1 MVNEPILIHCVLLA
15 MTVLRKIR
23 YSKKH
28 KSIGIYLIINVNFT
42 DIAEVCK
49 LVGTSALNL
58 LASIKNRNK
67 TNDVDGNV
75 AAVKVRVSEVAEL
88 IQKLTDTLKGDSAE
102 LIGDLVESELVSM
115 DKAIEEAARRIEVS
129 IKSVVYYFVKGHQ
142 IVYIM
147 L

>member
-1 MVNEPILIHCVLLA
+1 
-15 MTVLRKIR
+15 MTVVKKIR

-58 LASIKNRNK
+58 LASIKNLN
-67 TNDVDGNV
+67 NADDVDGNV
-75 AAVKVRVSEVAEL
+75 ATVKVRVAEVADL

-102 LIGDLVESELVSM
+102 LIGDLVESELATM
-115 DKAIEEAARRIEVS
+115 DKAIEEAAGRIAVS
-129 IKSVVYYFVKGHQ
+129 IRSVVYYFVKGHQ

>member
-1 MVNEPILIHCVLLA
+1 MNEPFLIHCVLLA
-15 MTVLRKIR
+15 MTVVKKIR

-58 LASIKNRNK
+58 LASIKNLN
-67 TNDVDGNV
+67 NADDVDGNV
-75 AAVKVRVSEVAEL
+75 ATVKVRVAEVADL

-102 LIGDLVESELVSM
+102 LIGDLVESELATM
-115 DKAIEEAARRIEVS
+115 DKAIEEAAGRIAVS
-129 IKSVVYYFVKGHQ
+129 IRSVVYYFVKGHQ

>member
-1 MVNEPILIHCVLLA
+1 MNEPFLIHYVLLA
-15 MTVLRKIR
+15 MTVVRKIR

-67 TNDVDGNV
+67 ADDVDGNV
-75 AAVKVRVSEVAEL
+75 TAVKVKVAEVAEL
-88 IQKLTDTLKGDSAE
+88 IEKLTDALKGDSAE
-102 LIGDLVESELVSM
+102 LIGDLVESELATM

-129 IKSVVYYFVKGHQ
+129 IKSVVKYFVKGHQ